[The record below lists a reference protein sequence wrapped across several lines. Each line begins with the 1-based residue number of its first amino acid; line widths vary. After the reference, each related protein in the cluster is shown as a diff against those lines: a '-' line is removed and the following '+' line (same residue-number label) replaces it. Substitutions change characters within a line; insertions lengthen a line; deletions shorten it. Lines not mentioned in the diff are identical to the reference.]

1 MTVQLFSLLVYFAS
15 PYFSERNRKQQK
27 HLLKICT
34 NTLLFQCSY
43 NTLNR
48 ILTKQFPNY
57 MRRIL
62 LKFTSTAIGQ
72 LWGNPFRNAAGTV
85 LIQSLIQYF
94 IVAVNIQHFVIAV
107 NIQYFIVS
115 VNIQYFMLFKH
126 KTTCLELRWCVVSR
140 SYWTSTTSSKVW
152 QSCSDIQWESLG
164 FST

>member
-94 IVAVNIQHFVIAV
+94 IVAVNIQHFT
-107 NIQYFIVS
+107 VS

-140 SYWTSTTSSKVW
+140 SYWTSTASSKVW
-152 QSCSDIQWESLG
+152 QSCSGIQQPVRLPVWQFG
-164 FST
+164 NH